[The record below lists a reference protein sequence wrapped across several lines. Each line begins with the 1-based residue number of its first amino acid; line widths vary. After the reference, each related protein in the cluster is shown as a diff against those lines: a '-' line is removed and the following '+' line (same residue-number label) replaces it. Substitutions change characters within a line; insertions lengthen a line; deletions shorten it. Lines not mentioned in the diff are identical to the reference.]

1 MPEPTLQE
9 LNESIKEV
17 SDYRDRLHGEVL
29 KVAQKLKMNQRKID
43 STLETHI
50 ELQYAEEILSKLI
63 TQRDLIS
70 KESL

>member
-43 STLETHI
+43 STLGTHI